1 MTLTGKTAIITGGG
15 TGIGEA
21 VSLKLA
27 TRGVNVIVNYSRSRT
42 EAEHTATRCAA
53 LGVKSV
59 AIRADVTEDDECR
72 RLAADA
78 LELAG
83 RIDILVNNAG
93 TSKFARHSD
102 LEALSGE
109 DYLAIYKTNVVGPYQ
124 MIRAVTPTMKRAGW
138 GAIVNVAS
146 IAGLFGIGSSSAYA
160 SSKGALI
167 TLTKSMARALAPEIR
182 VNAICP
188 GFVGTRWFKDRM
200 SPEAYVALVKH
211 VEDVTPLAHAGT
223 ADEVA
228 DGVVFFCA
236 EGAALVTGET
246 LLMDAGAHLDL
257 TLARGA

>member
-1 MTLTGKTAIITGGG
+1 MKLTGKTAIITGGG
-15 TGIGEA
+15 TGIGES

-27 TRGVNVIVNYSRSRT
+27 ARGVNVIVNYSRSRA
-42 EAEHTATRCAA
+42 EAEDTARRCAT
-53 LGVKSV
+53 LGVTSA
-59 AIRADVTEDDECR
+59 AIRADVGEDADCR
-72 RLAADA
+72 RLAKDA
-78 LELAG
+78 LELTG
-83 RIDILVNNAG
+83 SVDILVNNAG

-109 DYLAIYKTNVVGPYQ
+109 DYLAIYKTNVVGAYQ
-124 MIRAVTPTMKRAGW
+124 MIRAVTPAMKRDGW

-160 SSKGALI
+160 SSKGALM
-167 TLTKSMARALAPEIR
+167 KSMARALAPEIR

-200 SPEAYVALVKH
+200 SPEAYATLVKR
-211 VEDVTPLAHAGT
+211 VEDGTPLAHAGT

-257 TLARGA
+257 MLARGS

>member
-1 MTLTGKTAIITGGG
+1 MTLTGKTAIVTGGG
-15 TGIGEA
+15 TGIGES

-27 TRGVNVIVNYSRSRT
+27 ARGVNVVVNYSRSRA
-42 EAEHTATRCAA
+42 EAEHTAARCAA

-59 AIRADVTEDDECR
+59 AIRADVADDADCR

-83 RIDILVNNAG
+83 GIDILVNNAG
-93 TSKFARHSD
+93 TSKFVRHSD
-102 LEALSGE
+102 LEALSGD
-109 DYLAIYKTNVVGPYQ
+109 DYLAIYRINVVGTYQ
-124 MIRAVTPTMKRAGW
+124 MIRAVTPAMKRAGW
-138 GAIVNVAS
+138 GAIVNVSS

-160 SSKGALI
+160 SSKGALV

-188 GFVGTRWFKDRM
+188 GFVGTRWFRDRM
-200 SPEAYVALVKH
+200 SPDAYTALVKR
-211 VEDVTPLAHAGT
+211 VEAATPLAHAGT

-257 TLARGA
+257 MLGRGA

>member
-1 MTLTGKTAIITGGG
+1 MTLTGKTAIVTGGG
-15 TGIGEA
+15 TGIGES

-27 TRGVNVIVNYSRSRT
+27 ARGVNVIVNYSRSRA
-42 EAEHTATRCAA
+42 EAEHTAARCAA

-59 AIRADVTEDDECR
+59 AIRADVADDADCR
-72 RLAADA
+72 RLAADT
-78 LELAG
+78 LEVAG
-83 RIDILVNNAG
+83 GIDILVNNAG

-102 LEALSGE
+102 LEALSGD
-109 DYLAIYKTNVVGPYQ
+109 DYLAIYRINVVGAYQ
-124 MIRAVTPTMKRAGW
+124 MIRAVTPPMKRAGW
-138 GAIVNVAS
+138 GAIVNVSS

-188 GFVGTRWFKDRM
+188 GFVGTRWFRDRM
-200 SPEAYVALVKH
+200 SPDAYTALVKR
-211 VEDVTPLAHAGT
+211 VEAVTPLAHAGT

-228 DGVVFFCA
+228 DGVLFFCA

-257 TLARGA
+257 MLGREA